1 MLGCSLLQAQGNSRL
16 RTAAEQLNQQWSR
29 GLAEGKGPVKL
40 ATFPLRVDDINRIN
54 PMGMMASGHT
64 TPTDHLYLFAKES
77 PDKRKLCPTELA

>member
-1 MLGCSLLQAQGNSRL
+1 M
-16 RTAAEQLNQQWSR
+16 
-29 GLAEGKGPVKL
+29 KL